1 MDPRSKLLDVV
12 RRELNAAD
20 ARIEWGGTPPSVPHQ
35 VSATLPDGWR
45 VVVTFAEPPSDR
57 AGVQSKLNAL
67 VGPFLEVAVSLVV
80 PVVANPALPNAKQ
93 DELDEAL
100 DELAERTGARAAVV
114 IDERSPMVWGCSG
127 ARASGWDLD
136 GMRRLRAL
144 AEEMQ
149 PSGVDAIRWVADG
162 PPPEANWAAAGIDP
176 TVAQRWG
183 HRAGRIASMAP
194 EWDHGQWTEAHQI
207 ALAMGAARAACTG
220 GRAPERFVAHDDD
233 WGVFTK
239 GFAQIYLLAL
249 VYDGPFSELHAEG
262 PLVRALPV
270 IESLVLSLPPVEPPP
285 KSAKVISLKRPSR

>member
-1 MDPRSKLLDVV
+1 MDPRSKLLGVV
-12 RRELNAAD
+12 RRELNADD
-20 ARIEWGGTPPSVPHQ
+20 ARIEWGGAASSDPRQ
-35 VSATLPDGWR
+35 LSASLPDGWR
-45 VVVTFAEPPSDR
+45 VVVTFAAPPAEP
-57 AGVQSKLNAL
+57 AALQSKLEAL

-80 PVVANPALPNAKQ
+80 PVATPANAPNAKQ
-93 DELDEAL
+93 DELDAAL

-114 IDERSPMVWGCSG
+114 IDERSPVVWGCSG
-127 ARASGWDLD
+127 ARSNGWDLD
-136 GMRRLRAL
+136 GMIRLRRL

-162 PPPEANWAAAGIDP
+162 PPPEGTWAEAGIDA
-176 TVAQRWG
+176 TVAQRWA

-194 EWDHGQWTEAHQI
+194 EWDRGRWTEAHQI
-207 ALAMGAARAACTG
+207 ALAMGAARGACRG

-249 VYDGPFSELHAEG
+249 VYDGSFSELHAEG

-285 KSAKVISLKRPSR
+285 KSAKVISLKRRF